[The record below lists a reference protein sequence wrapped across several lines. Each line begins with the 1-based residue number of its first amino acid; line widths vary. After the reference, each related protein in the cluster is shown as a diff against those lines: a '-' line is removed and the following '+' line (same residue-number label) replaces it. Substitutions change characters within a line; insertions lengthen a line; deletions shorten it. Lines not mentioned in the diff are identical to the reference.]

1 MHQRVAHLAWMTG
14 QSAPLQS
21 LVDLRLR
28 VTIENLTLGLFFDL
42 RLTQILL
49 LAQNRCN
56 WLILVNDQSI
66 LIDIRHLLHLFYKIL
81 WQLQVLKLIDWKERL
96 LISYLFL
103 TCEPVGSSGHGLR

>member
-1 MHQRVAHLAWMTG
+1 MTR

-28 VTIENLTLGLFFDL
+28 VTIENLTLGLFVEL

-56 WLILVNDQSI
+56 WLILGNDQCI
-66 LIDIRHLLHLFYKIL
+66 LIDIRQLFHLFYKIL
-81 WQLQVLKLIDWKERL
+81 WQLQVLKLIDREKRL

-103 TCEPVGSSGHGLR
+103 TFEPVSSSLHGLR